1 MPRSWRLV
9 VVEAITRE
17 ILRGTA
23 EAGSVRVP
31 CLLRLATVIV
41 AVSVIPLHVN
51 AAGDIAVIRSR
62 DLEPYNQAFAGFSE
76 ACTDQIKQY
85 TLGGDKASQQRM
97 VQAIG
102 ETKPR
107 LVLAIGL
114 AAAKLAKEHLPDTR
128 TLYIMVSNPKK
139 YDLVGNNVA
148 GITLN
153 IPVDAQFNAYKTMVP
168 GLKSIGVIYDANNS
182 GELIREA
189 SAVARKL
196 GVELVAVSVR
206 SQKEVPEALRGML
219 GKVDAIWMVPDET
232 VVTTDSFKYFLLTT
246 LENGVPFFAAS
257 DIFVEAG
264 ALAALTPDY
273 TDVGRQGCQ
282 LAMGFTTTVVEAGA
296 RPPRKVNLSLNLKTA
311 RKIGLVIP
319 PSVIDSARVVYR

>member
-1 MPRSWRLV
+1 MR
-9 VVEAITRE
+9 
-17 ILRGTA
+17 IL
-23 EAGSVRVP
+23 SP
-31 CLLRLATVIV
+31 LRLATVAV
-41 AVSVIPLHVN
+41 AVSVIPLHVD

-76 ACTDQIKQY
+76 ACSSQIKQY
-85 TLGGDKASQQRM
+85 TLGGNRASQQRM
-97 VQAIG
+97 AQEIG

-114 AAAKLAKEHLPDTR
+114 VAAKLAKEYLKDIR
-128 TLYIMVSNPKK
+128 TLYIMVSNPKRH
-139 YDLVGNNVA
+139 DLVGNNIA

-153 IPVDAQFNAYKTMVP
+153 IPVDAQFKAYKTLVP
-168 GLKSIGVIYDANNS
+168 GLRTIGVVYDANNS

-189 SAVARKL
+189 NAVAKKL
-196 GVELVAVSVR
+196 GVELLAVSVN

-219 GKVDAIWMVPDET
+219 GKVDAVWMVPDET

-282 LAMGFTTTVVEAGA
+282 LAMGFTDGQVTLGEAGA

-311 RKIGLVIP
+311 RKIGLAIPTPVIE
-319 PSVIDSARVVYR
+319 SAKLVYQ

>member
-1 MPRSWRLV
+1 
-9 VVEAITRE
+9 
-17 ILRGTA
+17 
-23 EAGSVRVP
+23 
-31 CLLRLATVIV
+31 LATVAV
-41 AVSVIPLHVN
+41 AVSVTPLYAN

-76 ACTDQIKQY
+76 ACSSHINQY
-85 TLGGDKASQQRM
+85 TLGGNRASQQRM
-97 VQAIG
+97 AQEIA

-114 AAAKLAKEHLPDTR
+114 VAAKLAKEDLKDIR

-139 YDLVGNNVA
+139 HDLVGNNIA

-153 IPVDAQFNAYKTMVP
+153 IPVDTQFKAYKTLVP
-168 GLKSIGVIYDANNS
+168 GLRTIGVVYDANNS

-189 SAVARKL
+189 NAVAKKL
-196 GVELVAVSVR
+196 GVEIVAVSVQ

-219 GKVDAIWMVPDET
+219 GKVDAVWMVPDET

-282 LAMGFTTTVVEAGA
+282 LAMGFTDGQLTLAEAGA

-311 RKIGLVIP
+311 KKIGLAIPTPVIE
-319 PSVIDSARVVYR
+319 SAKLVYR

>member
-1 MPRSWRLV
+1 M
-9 VVEAITRE
+9 
-17 ILRGTA
+17 
-23 EAGSVRVP
+23 RVP
-31 CLLRLATVIV
+31 CPSRWAILVVSIWAT
-41 AVSVIPLHVN
+41 PLHVN

-76 ACTDQIKQY
+76 VCSSHINQY
-85 TLGGDKASQQRM
+85 TLGGDRASQQRM
-97 VQAIG
+97 AQAIA

-114 AAAKLAKEHLPDTR
+114 VAAKLAKEHLQNAR

-139 YDLVGNNVA
+139 YDLVGNNIA

-153 IPVDAQFNAYKTMVP
+153 IPVDAQFKAYKTLVP

-189 SAVARKL
+189 NAVSKKL

-282 LAMGFTTTVVEAGA
+282 LAMGFLDGQATVADVGA
-296 RPPRKVNLSLNLKTA
+296 RPPRQVNLSLNMKTA
-311 RKIGLVIP
+311 RKIGLAIP
-319 PSVIDSARVVYR
+319 TSIIESARVVYR

>member
-1 MPRSWRLV
+1 M
-9 VVEAITRE
+9 
-17 ILRGTA
+17 
-23 EAGSVRVP
+23 RVLCP
-31 CLLRLATVIV
+31 LRLAIVAV
-41 AVSVIPLHVN
+41 AVSVIPLYVN

-76 ACTDQIKQY
+76 ACSSHINQY
-85 TLGGDKASQQRM
+85 TLGGNRASQQRM
-97 VQAIG
+97 AQEIA

-114 AAAKLAKEHLPDTR
+114 VAAKLAKEDLKDIR

-139 YDLVGNNVA
+139 HDLVGNNIA

-153 IPVDAQFNAYKTMVP
+153 IPVDTQFKAYKTLVP
-168 GLKSIGVIYDANNS
+168 GLRTIGVVYDANNS

-189 SAVARKL
+189 NAVAKKL
-196 GVELVAVSVR
+196 GVELVAVSVQ

-219 GKVDAIWMVPDET
+219 GKVDAVWMVPDET

-282 LAMGFTTTVVEAGA
+282 LAMGFTDGQVTLAEAGA

-311 RKIGLVIP
+311 RKIGLAIPTPVIE
-319 PSVIDSARVVYR
+319 SAKLVYR

>member
-1 MPRSWRLV
+1 
-9 VVEAITRE
+9 
-17 ILRGTA
+17 
-23 EAGSVRVP
+23 VRVLCP
-31 CLLRLATVIV
+31 LRLATVAV
-41 AVSVIPLHVN
+41 AVSITPLYAN

-62 DLEPYNQAFAGFSE
+62 DIEPYNQAFAGFSE
-76 ACTDQIKQY
+76 ACSRHVNQY
-85 TLGGDKASQQRM
+85 TLGANRASHQRM
-97 VQAIG
+97 AQEIG

-114 AAAKLAKEHLPDTR
+114 VAAKLAKEYLKDIR

-139 YDLVGNNVA
+139 HDLVGNNIA

-153 IPVDAQFNAYKTMVP
+153 IPVDAQFKAYKALVP
-168 GLKSIGVIYDANNS
+168 GLRTIGVVYDANNS
-182 GELIREA
+182 AELIREA
-189 SAVARKL
+189 NAVAKKL
-196 GVELVAVSVR
+196 GVELVAVSVH

-219 GKVDAIWMVPDET
+219 GKVDAVWMVPDET

-282 LAMGFTTTVVEAGA
+282 LAMGFTDGQLTLAEAGA

-311 RKIGLVIP
+311 RKIGLTIPTPVIE
-319 PSVIDSARVVYR
+319 SAKLVYR

>member
-1 MPRSWRLV
+1 
-9 VVEAITRE
+9 
-17 ILRGTA
+17 
-23 EAGSVRVP
+23 VRVL
-31 CLLRLATVIV
+31 CLSRLAILTV
-41 AVSVIPLHVN
+41 ALSVIPLYVS

-76 ACTDQIKQY
+76 ACSSQINQF
-85 TLGGDKASQQRM
+85 TLGGNKTSQQRM
-97 VQAIG
+97 AQEIG

-114 AAAKLAKEHLPDTR
+114 VAAKLAKEYLKDIR

-139 YDLVGNNVA
+139 YDLVGNNIA

-153 IPVDAQFNAYKTMVP
+153 IPVDAQFKAYKTLVP
-168 GLKSIGVIYDANNS
+168 GLKTIGVIYDANNS

-189 SAVARKL
+189 NAVAKKL
-196 GVELVAVSVR
+196 AVELVAVSVQ

-219 GKVDAIWMVPDET
+219 GKVDAVWMVPDET

-282 LAMGFTTTVVEAGA
+282 LAMGLTDGQVNVAEAGA
-296 RPPRKVNLSLNLKTA
+296 RPPRRVNLSLNLKTA
-311 RKIGLVIP
+311 RKIGLAIP
-319 PSVIDSARVVYR
+319 TSVIESAKLVYR

>member
-1 MPRSWRLV
+1 M
-9 VVEAITRE
+9 
-17 ILRGTA
+17 
-23 EAGSVRVP
+23 RVLCP
-31 CLLRLATVIV
+31 LRLATVAV
-41 AVSVIPLHVN
+41 AVSVIPLYVN

-76 ACTDQIKQY
+76 ACSSHINQY
-85 TLGGDKASQQRM
+85 TLGGNRASQQRM
-97 VQAIG
+97 AQEIA

-114 AAAKLAKEHLPDTR
+114 VAAKLAKEDLKDIR

-139 YDLVGNNVA
+139 HDLVGNNIA

-153 IPVDAQFNAYKTMVP
+153 IPVDTQFKAYKTLVP
-168 GLKSIGVIYDANNS
+168 GLRTIGVVYDANNS

-189 SAVARKL
+189 NAVAKKL
-196 GVELVAVSVR
+196 GVELVAVSVQ

-219 GKVDAIWMVPDET
+219 GKVDAVWMVPDET

-282 LAMGFTTTVVEAGA
+282 LAMGFTDGQLTLAEAGA

-311 RKIGLVIP
+311 KKIGLAIPTPVIE
-319 PSVIDSARVVYR
+319 SAKLVYR

>member
-1 MPRSWRLV
+1 MR
-9 VVEAITRE
+9 
-17 ILRGTA
+17 ILG
-23 EAGSVRVP
+23 P
-31 CLLRLATVIV
+31 LRFATVAV
-41 AVSVIPLHVN
+41 AVIPLYVN

-76 ACTDQIKQY
+76 ACSSHINQY
-85 TLGGDKASQQRM
+85 TLGGNRASQQRM
-97 VQAIG
+97 AQEIG

-114 AAAKLAKEHLPDTR
+114 VAAKLAKEYLKDIR

-139 YDLVGNNVA
+139 HDLVGNNIA

-153 IPVDAQFNAYKTMVP
+153 IPVDAQFKAYKTLVP
-168 GLKSIGVIYDANNS
+168 GLRTIGVIYDANNS

-189 SAVARKL
+189 NAVAKKL
-196 GVELVAVSVR
+196 GVELVAVSVH

-219 GKVDAIWMVPDET
+219 GKVDAVWMVPDET

-257 DIFVEAG
+257 EIFVEAG

-282 LAMGFTTTVVEAGA
+282 LAMGFTDGQLTLAEAGA

-311 RKIGLVIP
+311 RKIGLAIPTPVIE
-319 PSVIDSARVVYR
+319 SAKLVYR

>member
-1 MPRSWRLV
+1 LRWATL
-9 VVEAITRE
+9 AI
-17 ILRGTA
+17 
-23 EAGSVRVP
+23 
-31 CLLRLATVIV
+31 
-41 AVSVIPLHVN
+41 AVSVIPLYTN

-76 ACTDQIKQY
+76 ACSDRINQY
-85 TLGGDKASQQRM
+85 TLGGNRASQQRM
-97 VQAIG
+97 AQEIG

-107 LVLAIGL
+107 LILAIGL
-114 AAAKLAKEHLPDTR
+114 VAAKLAKEYLKDIR

-139 YDLVGNNVA
+139 YDLVGNNIA

-153 IPVDAQFNAYKTMVP
+153 IPVDAQFKAYKTLVP
-168 GLKSIGVIYDANNS
+168 GLKTIGVIYDANNS

-189 SAVARKL
+189 NAVAQKL
-196 GVELVAVSVR
+196 GVELVAVSVH

-219 GKVDAIWMVPDET
+219 GKVDSVWMVPDET

-282 LAMGFTTTVVEAGA
+282 LAMGFTDGQVNLAEAGA

-311 RKIGLVIP
+311 RKIGLAIP
-319 PSVIDSARVVYR
+319 TSVIESAKLVYR

>member
-1 MPRSWRLV
+1 MALC
-9 VVEAITRE
+9 
-17 ILRGTA
+17 A
-23 EAGSVRVP
+23 EKRARSVRVS
-31 CLLRLATVIV
+31 CLLRLATLAV
-41 AVSVIPLHVN
+41 AVSVIPLYAD

-62 DLEPYNQAFAGFSE
+62 DLEPYNQALAGFSE
-76 ACTDQIKQY
+76 ACSKQIKQY
-85 TLGGDKASQQRM
+85 TLGGDRASQQRM
-97 VQAIG
+97 VQEIG

-114 AAAKLAKEHLPDTR
+114 VAAKLAKEHLQDAR

-139 YDLVGNNVA
+139 YDLVGNNIA

-153 IPVDAQFNAYKTMVP
+153 IPVDAQFKAYKTLVP
-168 GLKSIGVIYDANNS
+168 GLKTIGVIYDANNS
-182 GELIREA
+182 AELIREA
-189 SAVARKL
+189 NAVAKKL
-196 GVELVAVSVR
+196 GVELVALSVH
-206 SQKEVPEALRGML
+206 SQKEVPEALRRML
-219 GKVDAIWMVPDET
+219 GKVDAVWMVPDET

-282 LAMGFTTTVVEAGA
+282 LAMGFTDGQVTLTDAGA
-296 RPPRKVNLSLNLKTA
+296 RPPRKIDLSLNLKTA
-311 RKIGLVIP
+311 RKIGLAVP
-319 PSVIDSARVVYR
+319 TSVIESAKLVYR

>member
-1 MPRSWRLV
+1 M
-9 VVEAITRE
+9 
-17 ILRGTA
+17 
-23 EAGSVRVP
+23 RVP
-31 CLLRLATVIV
+31 LPLRLATVAV
-41 AVSVIPLHVN
+41 AVSVIPLYVN

-76 ACTDQIKQY
+76 ACSSHINQY
-85 TLGGDKASQQRM
+85 TLGGNRASQQRM
-97 VQAIG
+97 AQEIA

-114 AAAKLAKEHLPDTR
+114 VAAKLAKEDLKDIR

-139 YDLVGNNVA
+139 HDLVGNNIA

-153 IPVDAQFNAYKTMVP
+153 IPVDAQFKAYKTLVP
-168 GLKSIGVIYDANNS
+168 GLRTIGVVYDANNS

-189 SAVARKL
+189 NAVAKKL
-196 GVELVAVSVR
+196 GVELVAVSVH

-219 GKVDAIWMVPDET
+219 GKVDAVWMVPDET

-282 LAMGFTTTVVEAGA
+282 LAMGFTDGQVTLAEAGA

-311 RKIGLVIP
+311 RKIGLAIPTPVIE
-319 PSVIDSARVVYR
+319 SAKLVYR